1 MDLFGVTDLL
11 TRSPTFERAREQIS
25 APGTRPIIGVPDSA
39 KAAAIA
45 ALIAGA
51 DAPVLVLT
59 ARPHRAEALAEEIA
73 VWLGGGLPMLPF
85 PEREALPYERLSPGS
100 DAIRRRLE
108 VLSQLSRGTP
118 AVIVASALAIAQRTL
133 SPAEDARVP
142 QAASNG
148 GERCLKS
155 PCSRL
160 RI

>member
-85 PEREALPYERLSPGS
+85 PERSFRAALLPSSSRPPWRSPSGRFRQRKCVRPYAG
-100 DAIRRRLE
+100 
-108 VLSQLSRGTP
+108 
-118 AVIVASALAIAQRTL
+118 
-133 SPAEDARVP
+133 
-142 QAASNG
+142 
-148 GERCLKS
+148 
-155 PCSRL
+155 
-160 RI
+160 